1 MKKIFIK
8 SLNQLIEFDLPF
20 KKLKFNSKNNYR
32 QLAFNIN
39 DEIVFSINNEIF
51 DISKFGLIIQN
62 PFCISLNEKK
72 LLNSLY
78 KELEEKITNSSIVKL
93 NEIEKESFEMLN
105 NLLNDVDYPFE
116 YEEKLNIS
124 KLLLS
129 FDVKFPEIDYSNYL
143 NLVCDYFKLYSMYC
157 KTKIIIS
164 FGLLS
169 LINDDEIKLLEKEL
183 LYNDLVLLDVS
194 YCGEELRKENDLNID
209 NDWCII

>member
-129 FDVKFPEIDYSNYL
+129 FDVKFPEID
-143 NLVCDYFKLYSMYC
+143 
-157 KTKIIIS
+157 
-164 FGLLS
+164 
-169 LINDDEIKLLEKEL
+169 
-183 LYNDLVLLDVS
+183 
-194 YCGEELRKENDLNID
+194 
-209 NDWCII
+209 